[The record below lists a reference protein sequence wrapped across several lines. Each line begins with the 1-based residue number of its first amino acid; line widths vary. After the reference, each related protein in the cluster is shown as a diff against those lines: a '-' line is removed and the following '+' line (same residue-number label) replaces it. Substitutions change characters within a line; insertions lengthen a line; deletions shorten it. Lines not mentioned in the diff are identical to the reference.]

1 MNTLPKET
9 SKNKVSLKEHTLF
22 YTDNGFEESVD
33 LSNLKYAYVEIIAEE
48 PYMYLFDYCQHY
60 IEVKS
65 QGFSKIYPTL
75 SNRFQWNDEVFF
87 NTIYSKKDQKHR
99 IWLNSQSQNY
109 QILSTDFNDFKQGF
123 EVQSKPPQFFSWET
137 TYEQFLNAHV
147 GNIYSSEFDTNIFQ
161 FDAPVRMGR
170 VVVDQL
176 EFYADNERLDIPVQT
191 FFMQVYHKRLD
202 ENSYLEL
209 KKAWL
214 KDIPTDADDLGYERD
229 DQWYSSFD
237 LDNVYFSMVYS
248 FEDESGYDDGST
260 SISINNQ
267 RDYTDLI
274 QIRENLEVSDW
285 VKFNVP
291 NDFSPNYKSNANV
304 EKISNEIAKLSN
316 GNDMC
321 WFDKTNKEIGFT
333 HDQLMISYPL
343 SDIEKVVIQNVL
355 PAKGGGYS
363 VLMVGLK
370 NQKTQTIYYSEL
382 YAFDEYI
389 EKLKLNFGVIVEVP
403 EPYYNC

>member
-137 TYEQFLNAHV
+137 T
-147 GNIYSSEFDTNIFQ
+147 
-161 FDAPVRMGR
+161 
-170 VVVDQL
+170 
-176 EFYADNERLDIPVQT
+176 
-191 FFMQVYHKRLD
+191 
-202 ENSYLEL
+202 
-209 KKAWL
+209 
-214 KDIPTDADDLGYERD
+214 
-229 DQWYSSFD
+229 
-237 LDNVYFSMVYS
+237 
-248 FEDESGYDDGST
+248 
-260 SISINNQ
+260 
-267 RDYTDLI
+267 
-274 QIRENLEVSDW
+274 
-285 VKFNVP
+285 
-291 NDFSPNYKSNANV
+291 
-304 EKISNEIAKLSN
+304 
-316 GNDMC
+316 
-321 WFDKTNKEIGFT
+321 
-333 HDQLMISYPL
+333 
-343 SDIEKVVIQNVL
+343 
-355 PAKGGGYS
+355 
-363 VLMVGLK
+363 
-370 NQKTQTIYYSEL
+370 
-382 YAFDEYI
+382 
-389 EKLKLNFGVIVEVP
+389 
-403 EPYYNC
+403 